1 MLTSW
6 AMQFSIITWHN
17 TQTLTVF
24 AIWKNI
30 ECSLFPWSR
39 CYIEKKK
46 RKKRDQVEFSGHI
59 SRFVH
64 ILIPSPSSPPLLL
77 LFLHSEISTIYISV
91 RSINLF
97 PYLRATRA
105 FTKFL
110 WSRCQLFTFVFQSW
124 DGSSYFV
131 AVKTDCHLD
140 DQLLLIQYVAH
151 EYQRHI
157 NNIIYSTHIYLYI
170 KRRFRGI
177 LFSNW
182 YMTRFYIHNYRVF
195 II

>member
-1 MLTSW
+1 MLPLSTITLLHQRKPRPSW
-6 AMQFSIITWHN
+6 VQWPHFALCRSIFS
-17 TQTLTVF
+17 
-24 AIWKNI
+24 
-30 ECSLFPWSR
+30 S
-39 CYIEKKK
+39 
-46 RKKRDQVEFSGHI
+46 
-59 SRFVH
+59 
-64 ILIPSPSSPPLLL
+64 PSPSPPPLLL

-97 PYLRATRA
+97 PHLRATRA

-110 WSRCQLFTFVFQSW
+110 WSRCQLFTFVFQNW

-140 DQLLLIQYVAH
+140 DQLLLIQYIAH

-157 NNIIYSTHIYLYI
+157 NSIIYSTHIYLYI

-182 YMTRFYIHNYRVF
+182 YMTRFYIHNYRLL
-195 II
+195 